1 MNIFIDFE
9 ASSLSPQSWPI
20 EVGLAWLEGRKV
32 VVKSRLICSRESWDP
47 DDWDPKSEEI
57 HGLPYST
64 ILSSGSDADVV
75 SDWLL
80 DIAQENT
87 LISDAPE
94 FDQRWLDRLLGRSG
108 PQIMDFD
115 QAVWNAFSDNGN
127 PASSRLSRVY
137 KTKTNRP
144 TAHRAG
150 PDAADLAYAWR
161 AGLPKK

>member
-20 EVGLAWLEGRKV
+20 EVGLAWLEGREV
-32 VVKSRLICSRESWDP
+32 AVKSRLVCPRAHWDP
-47 DDWDPKSEEI
+47 ADWDSKSEGV

-64 ILSSGSDADVV
+64 VLSAGSNADVV

-80 DIAQENT
+80 DIVQENT

-94 FDQRWLDRLLGRSG
+94 FDQRWLDRLLDQPG
-108 PQIMDFD
+108 PRVQDFD
-115 QAVWNAFSDNGN
+115 QAVWDEFSNGGN
-127 PASSRLSRVY
+127 PASSRVARVY
-137 KTKTNRP
+137 KAKASRP
-144 TAHRAG
+144 TTHRAG

-161 AGLPKK
+161 AGMPKS